1 MIELNVYSV
10 LYSLLSRHR
19 VVLLKEARGEHFLP
33 IWIGMS
39 ESEAIA
45 IRLQGTVVPRPLTHD
60 LLANVITELG
70 GVVQYVVISDLI
82 DNTFYAKIAIEH
94 DGELRL
100 VDSRT
105 SDAIAL
111 AIRTSVPIYAE
122 ESVVERAGIVN
133 SPEIRTNVVAEAD
146 EEGLDVFR
154 DFIDNLDLDDL
165 GD

>member
-1 MIELNVYSV
+1 VIELNVYSV

-19 VVLLKEARGEHFLP
+19 VVLLKEARGEHYLP

-60 LLANVITELG
+60 LLANVIAELG
-70 GVVQYVVISDLI
+70 GVVQYVVVCALI
-82 DNTFYAKIAIEH
+82 DISFYAKIAIEH
-94 DGELRL
+94 AGDLRL

-105 SDAIAL
+105 SAAIAL

-122 ESVVERAGIVN
+122 ESVVERAGIV
-133 SPEIRTNVVAEAD
+133 SAPEIRTNVVAEAD

>member
-19 VVLLKEARGEHFLP
+19 VVLLKEARGEHYLP

-60 LLANVITELG
+60 LLANVIAEMG
-70 GVVQYVVISDLI
+70 GVVQYVVVSDLI

-94 DGELRL
+94 DGDLRL

-133 SPEIRTNVVAEAD
+133 SPEIRTNVVTEAD
-146 EEGLDVFR
+146 EEGLDIFR

>member
-105 SDAIAL
+105 SDA
-111 AIRTSVPIYAE
+111 
-122 ESVVERAGIVN
+122 
-133 SPEIRTNVVAEAD
+133 
-146 EEGLDVFR
+146 
-154 DFIDNLDLDDL
+154 
-165 GD
+165 

>member
-1 MIELNVYSV
+1 VIELNVYSV

-19 VVLLKEARGEHFLP
+19 VVLLKEARGEHYLP

-39 ESEAIA
+39 ESEPIA

-60 LLANVITELG
+60 LLANVIAELG
-70 GVVQYVVISDLI
+70 GVVQYVVVSDLI
-82 DNTFYAKIAIEH
+82 DNRFYAKIAIEH
-94 DGELRL
+94 DGDLRL

-122 ESVVERAGIVN
+122 ESVVERAGIV
-133 SPEIRTNVVAEAD
+133 SAPEIRTNVVAEAD

>member
-19 VVLLKEARGEHFLP
+19 VVLLKEARGEHYLP

-60 LLANVITELG
+60 LLANVIAELG
-70 GVVQYVVISDLI
+70 GVVQYVVVSDLI

-94 DGELRL
+94 DGDLRL

-122 ESVVERAGIVN
+122 ESVVERAGIVS